1 MQIQRNSIFLYLIL
15 LLNIGC
21 TNKQPFAFQNGDL
34 FFQNLDSSPLCE
46 AIELVTSGFNN
57 GDFSHMGILIQINKK
72 KYILEAFVNGVDTVP
87 LNIFLNRS
95 VNKKQKPKVIVGRL
109 KKEHSHL
116 IKPAIELGLKL
127 INTKYDDEFNINN
140 DKLYCSE
147 LIYEI
152 FYQAN
157 NKKPIFQLEPMTYKY
172 QGETLEAWIEYFQK
186 LNIPIPE
193 NQLGINPGG
202 ISLSEKLNIIYN
214 YQ

>member
-1 MQIQRNSIFLYLIL
+1 MQIQRNSVFLYLVL
-15 LLNIGC
+15 LINIGC
-21 TNKQPFAFQNGDL
+21 ANKQPFTFQNGDL

-57 GDFSHMGILIQINKK
+57 GNFSHMGILIQINKK
-72 KYILEAFVNGVDTVP
+72 NYILEAFVNGVDTVP

-95 VNKKQKPKVIVGRL
+95 VNKQKPKVIVGRL
-109 KKEHSHL
+109 KEEYSHL
-116 IKPAIELGLKL
+116 IKPALELGLKL
-127 INTKYDDEFNINN
+127 INTKYDNEFNIKNE
-140 DKLYCSE
+140 KLYCSE

-157 NKKPIFQLEPMTYKY
+157 NKKPIFHLEPMTYKY
-172 QGETLEAWIEYFQK
+172 QGKTLKSWIDYFQK
-186 LNIPIPE
+186 QNIPIPE

-202 ISLSEKLNIIYN
+202 ISLSKKLNIIYN